1 MEQSEEQLPFAL
13 VEIEKKVLVP
23 HEVIHLAITFTPVIF
38 TLPTKHELKLKNRA
52 QLAPLTQQHLIKT
65 KLKHKSRAFVIRAA
79 VFLFKIK
86 PQAVSLLVLPCLTLS
101 ISHEYSINILAG
113 GVWRI
118 LEHKH
123 WALRDIDFALGA
135 KIRGSPGIDTSRRL
149 NEERWPWARKWSWR
163 IKPQEVDA
171 GKQNTEEISVQRP
184 WGDTVRFSRKIIR
197 RRSRF
202 GSIWCLK
209 HLFFLRSLWF

>member
-1 MEQSEEQLPFAL
+1 MSHFCQDAKRFSTNITEKASGVTCPPSCQVDGTIRGAASLAL

-23 HEVIHLAITFTPVIF
+23 HEVIHLAITFTPIIF

-123 WALRDIDFALGA
+123 
-135 KIRGSPGIDTSRRL
+135 
-149 NEERWPWARKWSWR
+149 
-163 IKPQEVDA
+163 
-171 GKQNTEEISVQRP
+171 
-184 WGDTVRFSRKIIR
+184 
-197 RRSRF
+197 
-202 GSIWCLK
+202 
-209 HLFFLRSLWF
+209 